1 MVSVGGLPVTQA
13 GQALRMGRATYDQS
27 RGNWAS
33 RDASVL
39 AAPFNILDEGVREGL
54 ATEVGTSVPAERAQ
68 DFHSPVHRITLSHNI
83 NLPQACHAEE
93 ASVSFENMHR
103 PLDEETDR
111 TLR

>member
-13 GQALRMGRATYDQS
+13 GQALRVGRATYDRS

-39 AAPFNILDEGVREGL
+39 AAPFNMLDEGVREGL
-54 ATEVGTSVPAERAQ
+54 ATEVETSVPAEWAQ
-68 DFHSPVHRITLSHNI
+68 DFHSPVHTLTLSHHI
-83 NLPQACHAEE
+83 NLAQACHAEKE
-93 ASVSFENMHR
+93 SVSFENMHR
-103 PLDEETDR
+103 QVDEETDR